1 MLSFKEIRELIDLVS
16 ERHLAGLEIE
26 QAGFRVRIE
35 GVHPAAETGT
45 ASAPAQPAR
54 ASRLLESAA
63 ATPPAPVE
71 DKTLHV
77 ITSPI
82 VGTFYRSP
90 SPEADAF
97 ADVGQRVARGKILC
111 IIESMKLMN
120 EIESDVE
127 GEIVEVYPRNGQPV
141 EYGEKLFAIRRG
153 RVSVKRVPASPP
165 GVLAPRR
172 LPCSRKSSSPTA
184 ARSRCGS
191 SRRAASSG
199 SRRSRSTARRIA
211 TRSTCATRTR
221 TSASGRTPRR
231 LRT

>member
-1 MLSFKEIRELIDLVS
+1 MLSFKEIRELIDLVA
-16 ERHLAGLEIE
+16 ERHLAGVEIE

-35 GVHPAAETGT
+35 GVHPAGNGATS
-45 ASAPAQPAR
+45 ASGAGAPALP
-54 ASRLLESAA
+54 LLEPAA
-63 ATPPAPVE
+63 STPPAPVE

-97 ADVGQRVARGKILC
+97 AEVGQRVARGKILC

-141 EYGEKLFAIRRG
+141 EYGEKLFAIR
-153 RVSVKRVPASPP
+153 
-165 GVLAPRR
+165 LA
-172 LPCSRKSSSPTA
+172 A
-184 ARSRCGS
+184 
-191 SRRAASSG
+191 
-199 SRRSRSTARRIA
+199 
-211 TRSTCATRTR
+211 
-221 TSASGRTPRR
+221 
-231 LRT
+231 